1 MANPNSPKK
10 ISLAKIRWKLFLL
23 GLFKIPLIFFV
34 SPKIVFINDEICL
47 AKIKLRRRSKN
58 HLNSMYFGA
67 MAVGADVAAGI
78 HAFYLSEVS
87 SCTISLAF
95 KSFSAEFLKR
105 AESDIIF
112 KCEEGKRISL
122 MIEKSKIEGKRI
134 NEIIDIVA
142 INSSNEIVAKFNMEL
157 SLKVLVN

>member
-1 MANPNSPKK
+1 MTDSNST
-10 ISLAKIRWKLFLL
+10 IRVSLAKIRWKLFLL
-23 GLFKIPLIFFV
+23 GLFKIPLIFLV
-34 SPKIVFINDEICL
+34 SPKIVFINEESCL
-47 AKIKLRRRSKN
+47 AKITLTRRTKN

-87 SCTISLAF
+87 KYKISLAF
-95 KSFSAEFLKR
+95 KSFRAEFLKR

-112 KCEEGKRISL
+112 KCEEGKKISL

-134 NEIIDIVA
+134 NEMIEVQA
-142 INSSNEIVAKFNMEL
+142 INSSSEIVATFSMEL
-157 SLKVLVN
+157 SLKVL